1 MCFRRVNDF
10 DGTSSFCPEIEACEK
25 ARGAT
30 PALALIYPLCR
41 AFHALPL
48 TTIYCTI
55 VTVAFTRR
63 QQQQQ
68 QQRNREKANKNE
80 GDKNKQIY

>member
-48 TTIYCTI
+48 NTIYCTI

-63 QQQQQ
+63 QQQK
-68 QQRNREKANKNE
+68 QRNREKANKNE